1 MKINNHIKHKQRF
14 TVNLSREVKYNLR
27 AAKKNP
33 IYQKIRRRRVSMQ
46 KAMKV
51 ITQENYSKGYLAW
64 LAFLARNKVI

>member
-14 TVNLSREVKYNLR
+14 TANLSKEVKYSLR

-33 IYQKIRRRRVSMQ
+33 IYQKIRRRVSMQ